1 MMADLGQPHVLET
14 SKGALSNSI
23 KKKKF
28 APPEMIFEG

>member
-23 KKKKF
+23 KKKF